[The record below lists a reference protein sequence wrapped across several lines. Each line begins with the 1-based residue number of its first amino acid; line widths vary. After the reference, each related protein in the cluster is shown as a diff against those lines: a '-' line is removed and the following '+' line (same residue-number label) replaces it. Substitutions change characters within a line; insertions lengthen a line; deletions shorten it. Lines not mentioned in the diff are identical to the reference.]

1 MSTSLTIGIPI
12 YKTKLEDIQRAV
24 KSIEDQNL
32 SSYEILFVLDGEEY
46 NEELIKSNFL
56 STIKHAKVVIQKH
69 GGEGR
74 ARNRIIDEA
83 CGKWLLFVDADDYLL
98 PDVVGE
104 LLAEAEEQHAD
115 VITSNHIRV
124 YGKTEE
130 KVHYY
135 TKDKIWNGN
144 ESQECLQ
151 DVLSMGTDQGT
162 VWAKI
167 FRVSFL
173 KEKHIYFNPCL
184 RNGVDQEFMTRL
196 ILSKASVVNSTLYS
210 YAYVYNENSVV
221 RKFDTNYFDDVL
233 NTISYIQND
242 VRSYSN
248 KLELDR
254 ILRLYYLDRFM
265 LVLVNYICNNSVIQ
279 YSRRKQL
286 YNRVIGSDIF
296 KDAFKKKIPRIEMT
310 RYITLVCAKYH
321 LFFILNLIVGL
332 RKIKRS

>member
-46 NEELIKSNFL
+46 NEELIKSKFL

-144 ESQECLQ
+144 ESQECLK

-184 RNGVDQEFMTRL
+184 RNGEDQEFMTRL
-196 ILSKASVVNSTLYS
+196 ILSKASVVNSPLYS

-221 RKFDTNYFDDVL
+221 RKFDTNYLDNVLKTIEYVNKDLAAYPGKIDDEV
-233 NTISYIQND
+233 
-242 VRSYSN
+242 
-248 KLELDR
+248 
-254 ILRLYYLDRFM
+254 LRLYYLDRFM
-265 LVLVNYICNNSVIQ
+265 LVLVNYVCNNKITS
-279 YSRRKQL
+279 YSERRRLFERARQKT
-286 YNRVIGSDIF
+286 IF
-296 KDAFKKKIPRIEMT
+296 KEAFNKRLPRVDSG
-310 RYITLVCAKYH
+310 RYIVLIISKYQ
-321 LFFILNLIVGL
+321 LFFLVDIII
-332 RKIKRS
+332 KIRSMFRR